1 MAAALETVARLLRLA
16 DCDTVYRD
24 LYLTRARALLAP
36 QLSAEQYREGRAAA
50 QAVTAAVAESRAAAQ
65 RLDWARAE
73 EQAQRADQLRRAAD
87 ARAAAM
93 QVGEE
98 VYDAAPTVID
108 PFSPGLAELAEG
120 EPSELR
126 AQAVADLGALAT
138 ADDVHA
144 AFYAQRRKFLDGLV
158 VLARSAPAAEAAAG
172 TMSTDEMQQRALAA
186 ADRGDVAALA
196 RFARELAERQKAAA
210 SAAPQAS
217 AGPAAAPSTP
227 LARCPVDLAA
237 PLPAAAIERARPLG
251 LGAVTAA
258 PLPQSQP
265 LFDFIATH
273 ILQARPA
280 DAEVQREGI
289 QRIEALRAELGW
301 PAETSAAVTALLGQ
315 FLHQLFVNSGGARY
329 VPPIGSEA
337 ILIEDFAEDGA
348 PAAGDPLVAALGLAA
363 RAGRSRLEIEQALHA
378 RGAAIVRDQLSLD
391 PLEFRLVC
399 VPPDLYT
406 RVGRERGWGQQAR
419 WTHFDGYQVLK
430 GGTLRALVGGDA
442 RYGGLNDLVSIAVN
456 DQRDGVVAR
465 FAVIRRARQ
474 VARWN

>member
-1 MAAALETVARLLRLA
+1 MSATLDTVARLLRLA
-16 DCDTVYRD
+16 DSDTVYRD

-36 QLSAEQYREGRAAA
+36 ELSLAQYREGRAAA
-50 QAVTAAVAESRAAAQ
+50 QAVAAAVAESRAAAQ
-65 RLDWARAE
+65 RLDWTRAE

-93 QVGEE
+93 QVGEQ
-98 VYDAAPTVID
+98 VYDAPPTVID
-108 PFSPGLAELAEG
+108 PFSPGLGELAEG

-126 AQAVADLGALAT
+126 VAALADLAALA
-138 ADDVHA
+138 AGDAEYA
-144 AFYAQRRKFLDGLV
+144 AFYGRRRAFLDALV
-158 VLARSAPAAEAAAG
+158 VLARRAAA
-172 TMSTDEMQQRALAA
+172 TEAKSDAMSTDEMQQRALAA
-186 ADRGDVAALA
+186 AERGDVEALA
-196 RFARELAERQKAAA
+196 RYARELAARQKAAA
-210 SAAPQAS
+210 SAAPA
-217 AGPAAAPSTP
+217 AAPAAAATP
-227 LARCPVDLAA
+227 AAPVSRCPVDLAA
-237 PLPAAAIERARPLG
+237 PLPGAAVERAGALG
-251 LGAVTAA
+251 LAAVTAA
-258 PLPQSQP
+258 PLSESQP
-265 LFDFIATH
+265 LLDFIATH

-289 QRIEALRAELGW
+289 QRVEALRAELGW

-315 FLHQLFVNSGGARY
+315 FIHQLFVNSGGARY

-348 PAAGDPLVAALGLAA
+348 PAAGDPLLAALGLSA
-363 RAGRSRLEIEQALHA
+363 RAGRSRLEIERALHA
-378 RGAAIVRDQLSLD
+378 RGAAIVRDQLALD

-406 RVGRERGWGQQAR
+406 RVGRERGWGQQAH

-442 RYGGLNDLVSIAVN
+442 RYGGVNDLVSIAVN

-474 VARWN
+474 VARWS